1 MSPTI
6 FDEELQAGGKLWPV
20 YYTEELM
27 GNGEWDV
34 YYVYFEDYYIRV
46 PERGI
51 DGLTISSELVEPGYY
66 GVELQTFDLLG
77 NGSEIIEIEIEIEDK
92 AGVESEALPEL
103 NISRENNMIVLDWPI
118 NNVDNLATL
127 QRADKSEGE
136 WMWLDVPEDNITFD
150 GDVRIF
156 TENMTN
162 KVGFY
167 RLIRK

>member
-1 MSPTI
+1 M
-6 FDEELQAGGKLWPV
+6 
-20 YYTEELM
+20 
-27 GNGEWDV
+27 
-34 YYVYFEDYYIRV
+34 
-46 PERGI
+46 
-51 DGLTISSELVEPGYY
+51 
-66 GVELQTFDLLG
+66 QTFDLLG
-77 NGSEIIEIEIEIEDK
+77 NGSEIIEIEIEIEDE

-103 NISRENNMIVLDWPI
+103 NISRENNMIVLDWPV
-118 NNVDNLATL
+118 NDVDNLATL

-136 WMWLDVPEDNITFD
+136 WMWLDVPDDNITFD